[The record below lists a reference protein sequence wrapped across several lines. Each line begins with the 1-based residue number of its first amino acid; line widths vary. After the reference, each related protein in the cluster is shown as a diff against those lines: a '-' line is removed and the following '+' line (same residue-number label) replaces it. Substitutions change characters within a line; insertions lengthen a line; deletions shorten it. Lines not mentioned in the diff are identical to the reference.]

1 VSERS
6 IVVNPTESHDPPPQS
21 PPDAPSPRAF
31 CQATGVVF
39 QVVGFALCLGTCC
52 LGFGGSLGGFLGVV
66 DREATATS
74 QSVTTSAPII
84 AAGDAAQL
92 WFMAVVWGTFVGGLA
107 AAAVGLWLQFERP
120 ASGRW
125 AMFVSGASAA
135 LAGAYLVFGLFVQ
148 PGAGRA
154 ITAAVLAAVWIVLF
168 LLAGHSAELL
178 KRFPPPVTD
187 SRWTQSDE
195 DALRKSASRRRRD
208 KTNP

>member
-1 VSERS
+1 MSERS
-6 IVVNPTESHDPPPQS
+6 IVVNPSEPHDPPPQS
-21 PPDAPSPRAF
+21 TTESPSPRAF

-52 LGFGGSLGGFLGVV
+52 LGFGGALGGFLGVV
-66 DREATATS
+66 DRETPITTQPAA
-74 QSVTTSAPII
+74 TSAPVV
-84 AAGDAAQL
+84 AVGSAVQL
-92 WFMAVVWGTFVGGLA
+92 WHMAVVWGTFVGGLA
-107 AAAVGLWLQFERP
+107 AAAVGLWLQHERP

-125 AMFVSGASAA
+125 AMLVAGVSAA
-135 LAGAYLVFGLFVQ
+135 LAGAYLGFSLLVQ